1 VTTVAGPRIVVRVSE
16 LIVTDAPATLVAV
29 ALGSCVAVALHDPS
43 TGVGGLAH
51 VLLPSQAMGRISGM
65 PGRYAQTAVPTLLE
79 RMIARGAR
87 APAIVARLVGGAS
100 MFVSLTPPGTIQMG
114 DRNVL
119 AAREALHRN
128 GIRLV
133 GEAVGGDFGRTVE
146 FDLTTG
152 KITIGSYNRGGQV
165 L

>member
-1 VTTVAGPRIVVRVSE
+1 MGPRVVVRVSE

-29 ALGSCVAVALHDPS
+29 ALGSCVAVTLHDP
-43 TGVGGLAH
+43 TTRIGGMAH
-51 VLLPSQAMGRISGM
+51 VLLPSQNMGKITGQ
-65 PGRYAQTAVPTLLE
+65 PGRYAQTAVPALVE

-87 APAIVARLVGGAS
+87 APSIVARLVGGAS

-114 DRNVL
+114 DRNVV
-119 AAREALHRN
+119 AAREALHRH

-133 GEAVGGDFGRTVE
+133 AEAVGGDFGRTAA
-146 FDLTTG
+146 FDLDTG
-152 KITIGSYNRGGQV
+152 RIEISSYNRPGQE

>member
-1 VTTVAGPRIVVRVSE
+1 MSGPRIVVRVSE

-29 ALGSCVAVALHDPS
+29 ALGSCVGVALHDPV
-43 TGVGGLAH
+43 TKIGGLAH
-51 VLLPSQAMGRISGM
+51 VLLPSQTMGRVAGQ
-65 PGRYAQTAVPTLLE
+65 PGRYAQTAVPALIE

-87 APAIVARLVGGAS
+87 APSIVARLVGGAS

-114 DRNVL
+114 DRNVV
-119 AAREALHRN
+119 AAREALHRH

-133 GEAVGGDFGRTVE
+133 GEAVGGDFGRTAE

-152 KITIGSYNRGGQV
+152 KVSVTSYGRAGAE